1 MSPAIIVDASV
12 ALKWVLEE
20 DDSPLARA
28 LAARDLAAPDLLWSE
43 CANGLWRWVQRG
55 VLSGRVAHERFV
67 ALRRAP
73 VALIPA
79 GELLDRALILAIELG
94 HPIYDCVYLALALQ
108 RGMQVVS
115 ADRRFVNVV
124 RRRADL
130 SPAVVLLAET
140 AH

>member
-1 MSPAIIVDASV
+1 LNPAIVVDASV
-12 ALKWVLEE
+12 ALKWVLDEH
-20 DDSPLARA
+20 DSLLARA

-43 CANGLWRWVQRG
+43 CANGLWRWVRSG
-55 VLSGRVAHERFV
+55 ALSGRVAHQRFV

-73 VALIPA
+73 VALTPA
-79 GELLDRALILAIELG
+79 AELLDRALMLAIELA

-108 RGMQVVS
+108 REMQVVS

-124 RRRADL
+124 RRHARL
-130 SPAVVLLAET
+130 SAAVVLLAET